1 MITLPDILRARKRIS
16 PYINRTPLEKSY
28 FLSDLLGGDVFLKL
42 ECYQAV
48 KAYKVRGAFN
58 KLLSIPPSAR
68 ELAVL
73 AVSSGNHGASVSY
86 AASVLG
92 IENVRIYVPE
102 VTPEAK
108 KEKIRRFGA
117 KLVVEGE
124 DFDETYRVAREHLAN
139 SDALWVDPCSDVEV
153 IAGQGTIGLEVLEEL
168 PDVDCLLVPVGG
180 GGLIT
185 GIGLAIKTIS
195 PETQVIGVQTE
206 ACPAMLASLRE
217 NKFYEQYP
225 SKPSLCDALIG
236 GVGEIPFKL
245 APRCIDELL
254 IVREETIKRAVGL
267 LVETQKVLVEPSGA
281 VGVAC
286 LLEYTEKFRD
296 QRIAVIISGGN
307 IDLTLLKSLL

>member
-1 MITLPDILRARKRIS
+1 MISILDILQARRRIS
-16 PYINRTPLEKSY
+16 RFIYRTPLEKAY
-28 FLSDLLGGDVFLKL
+28 FLTDLVGGDVFLKL
-42 ECYQAV
+42 ECYQTV

-58 KLLSIPPSAR
+58 KLLSIPPSRR
-68 ELAVL
+68 ERGVL

-92 IENVRIYVPE
+92 IENVQIYVPE

-108 KEKIRRFGA
+108 KEKIKRYGA

-124 DFDETYRVAREHLAN
+124 DYDETYRVAREHFAN
-139 SDALWVDPCSDVEV
+139 SDTTWVDACSDVEV

-185 GIGLAIKTIS
+185 GIGVAARTLS
-195 PETQVIGVQTE
+195 PDTKVIGVQTE
-206 ACPAMLASLRE
+206 ACPAMLASIRE

-225 SKPSLCDALIG
+225 SQPSICDALLG
-236 GVGEIPFKL
+236 GVGEIPFRL
-245 APRCIDELL
+245 ASRCIDEIL

-267 LVETQKVLVEPSGA
+267 MLDTQKVLVEPSGA

-286 LLEYTEKFRD
+286 LLEHTERFKE
-296 QRIAVIISGGN
+296 QKIAVVISGGN
-307 IDLTLLKSLL
+307 IDLTLLKNLI